1 MKTTLDNRQLSL
13 FDLTPPPV
21 VQSLVPPS
29 DVSDCS
35 SAGTVEAVAQD
46 PLGEGFDV
54 QAYLKQYWSNSMDLV
69 FSLINKLFE
78 EIFDGSK
85 DNLMEFVEYIKS
97 CRLARVSAE
106 VSGPVPNKMY
116 DAYLESLSSLTFT
129 RTDREKGK
137 LVMTETNVLD
147 YLVDVSFDEEE
158 IDNLLSWN
166 MSYQAPRVDKLYMII
181 LTRGMEALRDTLRD
195 FVQREKTTEHPY
207 TKTLMRLGVP
217 DDIIPDPSDKDAVLK
232 AMLDGIGVDTDKF
245 DMVIA
250 YTDITPKELLAAGSP
265 AERKRLNQ
273 VLAKKLQH
281 TLAGFSGSMEWYRHA
296 GFWRN
301 EILLTEGVMHLA
313 EHGGRNFSTAFWF
326 IDVIA
331 SYQGEKKLVRHPF
344 QVWKFIA
351 NPPGED
357 GTFNSGKVVCENGN
371 GKVVVEQEIPY
382 TDFLLES
389 VTLYASYEPVDETG
403 GKKRTIILLPSE
415 Y

>member
-1 MKTTLDNRQLSL
+1 MKNMTNNQLPL
-13 FDLTPPPV
+13 FDYIPPPV
-21 VQSLVPPS
+21 VVATPVQSLKGS
-29 DVSDCS
+29 GGS
-35 SAGTVEAVAQD
+35 SEDSPHPAPEAR
-46 PLGEGFDV
+46 GEKI
-54 QAYLKQYWSNSMDLV
+54 LKRLQTYWSNSQDLA
-69 FSLINKLFE
+69 FCLINVLLHPDELLF
-78 EIFDGSK
+78 
-85 DNLMEFVEYIKS
+85 EFVEYVKT
-97 CRLARVSAE
+97 CRLSEVAGEVQCPTPHKRFDRLAE
-106 VSGPVPNKMY
+106 CLKR
-116 DAYLESLSSLTFT
+116 LEFTFEE
-129 RTDREKGK
+129 RGDKGE
-137 LVMTETNVLD
+137 LILTETTVLD
-147 YLVDVSFDEEE
+147 YAVDVSFDEGELRELRAFGIAGASTQQVDGLAEAIRSYVEE
-158 IDNLLSWN
+158 DTEG
-166 MSYQAPRVDKLYMII
+166 VD
-181 LTRGMEALRDTLRD
+181 ENPA
-195 FVQREKTTEHPY
+195 HPY
-207 TKTLMRLGVP
+207 TTMLRQLGIP
-217 DDIIPDPSDKDAVLK
+217 EESIPDPSDKDAVLK
-232 AMLDGIGVDTDKF
+232 AMLDGIGADADKF

-250 YTDITPKELLAAGSP
+250 YTDITPKELLAAGGP

-357 GTFNSGKVVCENGN
+357 GTFNSGRVVCENGN

-403 GKKRTIILLPSE
+403 GKKRTIILLPRE